1 MHYTM
6 THSSIESVHMTE
18 SKIVDLETRMAF
30 LEDTVETLNKQVY
43 QQAKQLSEYQQA
55 MQNLNRHLKQVQS
68 DIEEFK
74 PDNEIPPHY

>member
-1 MHYTM
+1 
-6 THSSIESVHMTE
+6 MTE